1 MTTSATG
8 VSGVQNVLLVEDDA
22 ATRAMIAR
30 HLRVSG
36 YLVTPME
43 SAEQVLLATSERPL
57 DFGVVISD
65 VHLPGMSGID
75 LASWL
80 LARNPSQPVVLITG
94 DPDAALAREA
104 LSRGPVSYL
113 LKPFELFELDAAVGA
128 AMRHGPVEDRP
139 LVSMDDAGSPD
150 AGWIPDEWLAFV
162 DERSQAGPGH
172 ADRVARLALLLA
184 DTLPIDVRELSA
196 TDLALAARMHELG
209 RLSGPTAHPAEM
221 AANGASLL
229 LEAGYPPVLA
239 RAVRHLHERWDGT
252 GGPDALAA
260 EAIPGASILLS
271 AADALDHYTGAWV
284 RAGIEPAEA
293 VRRALGLMEAQ
304 RGSVFGPVVADAV
317 QRESDAIADV
327 LMQRT
332 ADEDAELAAPARRLA

>member
-1 MTTSATG
+1 MRSATG
-8 VSGVQNVLLVEDDA
+8 MPEVQNILLVEDDA

-30 HLRVSG
+30 HLRVAG
-36 YLVTPME
+36 YAVTPME
-43 SAEQVLLATSERPL
+43 SAEQVLLATAERPL

-75 LASWL
+75 LTSFL

-113 LKPFELFELDAAVGA
+113 LKPFELFELDAAVGQ
-128 AMRHGPVEDRP
+128 AMVRRPSVGEDRP
-139 LVSMDDAGSPD
+139 LVPMSEAD
-150 AGWIPDEWLAFV
+150 AGWIPDEWLTFI

-172 ADRVARLALLLA
+172 ADRVARLTLVLA
-184 DTLPIDVRELSA
+184 DALPAEERELSA

-209 RLSGPTAHPAEM
+209 RLSGPTANPAEM
-221 AANGASLL
+221 AVNGAALL
-229 LEAGYPPVLA
+229 AEAGYPELLA

-252 GGPDALAA
+252 GGPEGLAG
-260 EAIPGASILLS
+260 EAIPCASVILS

-293 VRRALGLMEAQ
+293 VRRALGLLEAQ
-304 RGSVFGPVVADAV
+304 RGNAFGPAIASAV
-317 QRESDAIADV
+317 QRERHAVSDV
-327 LMQRT
+327 LISQRM
-332 ADEDAELAAPARRLA
+332 DESDTELLAPARRLA